1 MKELKQ
7 ALKDNKVIIGTDRV
21 LKKVRIGKL
30 SVVYLASNCP
40 QVVKEDVKHYAN
52 LYNIKVNELKENN
65 EELGVICKKHFFISV
80 LGY

>member
-7 ALKDNKVIIGTDRV
+7 ALKDNKVIIGTD
-21 LKKVRIGKL
+21 KVMRMLRNGKL
-30 SVVYLASNCP
+30 TNIYLASNCP
-40 QVVKEDVKHYAN
+40 SNTKDDINHYAK

-65 EELGVICKKHFFISV
+65 EVLGIICKKTFSISV

>member
-1 MKELKQ
+1 MKELRQ

-30 SVVYLASNCP
+30 SIVYLASNCP
-40 QVVKEDVKHYAN
+40 QVVREDVKHYSK

-65 EELGVICKKHFFISV
+65 EELGTICKKHFSISV